1 MHHESPSNRK
11 SFTMNDTLE
20 HYGVKGMKW
29 RKRRAEARMAKKAKK
44 KADKQSRKTVDE
56 WDTKYKKR
64 SDMTDDEIA
73 AATKRI
79 RLENEFAE
87 QLSRS
92 STHTGV
98 KVKKNGFGESVR
110 NVANTTNSLNT
121 SQKQLAGLATATA
134 SGIGLAYRYKDKI
147 PDLAN
152 AVYRTVKKA
161 KVGKAARSAATYQ
174 KLLPPPSNW

>member
-1 MHHESPSNRK
+1 
-11 SFTMNDTLE
+11 MNDTLE
-20 HYGVKGMKW
+20 HFGIKGMKW
-29 RKRRAEARMAKKAKK
+29 GQRRASARMAKKAKK
-44 KADKQSRKTVDE
+44 KAEKQSRKTVDE

-92 STHTGV
+92 SNYSGV
-98 KVKKNGFGESVR
+98 KNKGLGESIK
-110 NVANTTNSLNT
+110 NVSNAVNNLNT
-121 SQKQLAGLATATA
+121 SQKQLAGIATATA
-134 SGIGLAYRYKDKI
+134 SGVGLAYRYKDKI
-147 PDLAN
+147 PDLAKT
-152 AVYRTVKKA
+152 VYRTAKKA

>member
-1 MHHESPSNRK
+1 
-11 SFTMNDTLE
+11 MNDTLE

-110 NVANTTNSLNT
+110 NVANTTNNLNT

-147 PDLAN
+147 PDLAKT
-152 AVYRTVKKA
+152 VYRTAKKA

>member
-1 MHHESPSNRK
+1 
-11 SFTMNDTLE
+11 MNDTLE
-20 HYGVKGMKW
+20 HFGIKGMKW
-29 RKRRAEARMAKKAKK
+29 GKRRAAARMAKKAKK
-44 KADKQSRKTVDE
+44 KAGKQSIKTVDE

-92 STHTGV
+92 SKYTGV
-98 KVKKNGFGESVR
+98 QKKGFGESVK
-110 NVANTTNSLNT
+110 NVANATNNLNK
-121 SQKQLAGLATATA
+121 SQKQLTGIATATA
-134 SGIGLAYRYKDKI
+134 SGVGLAYRYKDKI
-147 PDLAN
+147 PDLAKT
-152 AVYRTVKKA
+152 VYRTAKKA

>member
-1 MHHESPSNRK
+1 
-11 SFTMNDTLE
+11 MNDTLE

-110 NVANTTNSLNT
+110 NVANATNNLNT

-152 AVYRTVKKA
+152 AVYRTAKKA

>member
-1 MHHESPSNRK
+1 
-11 SFTMNDTLE
+11 MNDTLE

-110 NVANTTNSLNT
+110 NVANTTNNLNT
-121 SQKQLAGLATATA
+121 SQKQLAGIATATA
-134 SGIGLAYRYKDKI
+134 SGVGLAYRYKDKI
-147 PDLAN
+147 PDVAN
-152 AVYRTVKKA
+152 AVYRTAKKA

>member
-1 MHHESPSNRK
+1 
-11 SFTMNDTLE
+11 MNDTLE

-92 STHTGV
+92 SKHTG
-98 KVKKNGFGESVR
+98 VKKNGFGESVK
-110 NVANTTNSLNT
+110 NIANTTNNLNK
-121 SQKQLAGLATATA
+121 SQKQLAGIATATA
-134 SGIGLAYRYKDKI
+134 SGVGLAYRYKDKI
-147 PDLAN
+147 PDVAK
-152 AVYRTVKKA
+152 AVYRTVKNNKSMPA
-161 KVGKAARSAATYQ
+161 SNYQ

>member
-1 MHHESPSNRK
+1 
-11 SFTMNDTLE
+11 MNDTLE

-110 NVANTTNSLNT
+110 NVANTTNNLNT

-147 PDLAN
+147 PDVAN
-152 AVYRTVKKA
+152 AVYRTAKTA

>member
-1 MHHESPSNRK
+1 
-11 SFTMNDTLE
+11 MNDTLE
-20 HYGVKGMKW
+20 HFGIKGMKW
-29 RKRRAEARMAKKAKK
+29 GQRRASARMAKKAKK
-44 KADKQSRKTVDE
+44 KAEKQSRKTVDE

-73 AATKRI
+73 AVTKRI

-92 STHTGV
+92 SKYSGV
-98 KVKKNGFGESVR
+98 KKKDLGESIK
-110 NVANTTNSLNT
+110 NVANTTNNLNK
-121 SQKQLAGLATATA
+121 SQKQLAGIATATA
-134 SGIGLAYRYKDKI
+134 SGVGLAYRYKDKI
-147 PDLAN
+147 PDLAKT
-152 AVYRTVKKA
+152 VYRTANKA

>member
-1 MHHESPSNRK
+1 
-11 SFTMNDTLE
+11 MNDTLE
-20 HYGVKGMKW
+20 HFGIKGMKW
-29 RKRRAEARMAKKAKK
+29 GQRRAAARMAKKAKK
-44 KADKQSRKTVDE
+44 KAEKQSRKTVDE

-92 STHTGV
+92 SNNSGV
-98 KVKKNGFGESVR
+98 KKKGLGESIK
-110 NVANTTNSLNT
+110 NVSNAVNNLNT
-121 SQKQLAGLATATA
+121 SQKQLAGIATATA
-134 SGIGLAYRYKDKI
+134 SGVGLAYRYKDKI
-147 PDLAN
+147 PDLAKT
-152 AVYRTVKKA
+152 VYRTAKKA
-161 KVGKAARSAATYQ
+161 GVGKAARSAATYQ

>member
-1 MHHESPSNRK
+1 
-11 SFTMNDTLE
+11 MNDTLE

-73 AATKRI
+73 AAAKRI

-92 STHTGV
+92 SKYTG
-98 KVKKNGFGESVR
+98 VKKNGFGESVK
-110 NVANTTNSLNT
+110 NVANTANNLNK
-121 SQKQLAGLATATA
+121 SQKQLAGIATATA

-147 PDLAN
+147 PDLAKT
-152 AVYRTVKKA
+152 VYRTA